1 MFLPTE
7 GLFAETIRRAGL
19 VDALQRDYRIVVA
32 GPTTLM
38 ALLNS
43 LRMGFRSLAIQKR
56 SSEVW
61 QILPAIKTEF
71 GKYGAIMEKVQKKLQ
86 EAQNVVDDV
95 SKRHRVI
102 NRKLRGV
109 ESLSEQESALLLEYN
124 GGIDQED
131 NDGRINIVRL
141 EAVRD

>member
-7 GLFAETIRRAGL
+7 GLFAETIRRPGL
-19 VDALQRDYRIVVA
+19 ADALQRDYRIIVA

-61 QILPAIKTEF
+61 QILGAVKTEF
-71 GKYGAIMEKVQKKLQ
+71 AKYGAIMDEVQKKLQ
-86 EAQNVVDDV
+86 EAQNVVEDV
-95 SKRHRVI
+95 SKRHRAI
-102 NRKLRGV
+102 DRKLRGV
-109 ESLSEQESALLLEYN
+109 ESLPEQESAFLLEFN

-131 NDGRINIVRL
+131 GDPQVTINPL
-141 EAVRD
+141 EMVQG